1 MPKGTAMSLGI
12 TEILFLLLI
21 IGVIFG
27 AGKLPKAMGD
37 LGKGIRN
44 FRDGLKGS
52 DGEGS
57 STQTADATTTRVA
70 APDNKVATSPVVPL
84 TKDESVPKS

>member
-1 MPKGTAMSLGI
+1 MSLGI

-44 FRDGLKGS
+44 LKDGLKGT
-52 DGEGS
+52 DGEVS
-57 STQTADATTTRVA
+57 PTNDADATTAR
-70 APDNKVATSPVVPL
+70 APVSDIKVATSPVVPL
-84 TKDESVPKS
+84 TKDESVPKP